1 MLVLSIILL
10 VTPFL
15 FNSFAVFPMFSLQYS
30 VMILGSF
37 VLFAISINLLVFV
50 SGLPKAERTLR
61 YSFAVAGSLSVP
73 LLFAVFGVTPFLA
86 SAVAWMYVL
95 MHFVFAAGAVMLYTQ
110 RSQIKKLF

>member
-10 VTPFL
+10 VTPLL

-61 YSFAVAGSLSVP
+61 SFAVAGSLSVP

-86 SAVAWMYVL
+86 SAVAWMYML

-110 RSQIKKLF
+110 RSEIKKLF